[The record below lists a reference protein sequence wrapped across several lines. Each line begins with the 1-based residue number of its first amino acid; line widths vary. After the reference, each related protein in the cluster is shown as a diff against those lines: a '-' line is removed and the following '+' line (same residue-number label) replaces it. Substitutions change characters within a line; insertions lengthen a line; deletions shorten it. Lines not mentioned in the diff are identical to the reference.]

1 MTLLTAFAQLA
12 VGLALG
18 WVVGRRLLR
27 RLGPLDEFGAVE
39 QSLAAV
45 AGVVV
50 FSVGLMVGHIV
61 TGGAIFGTTAVVP
74 IVGAAVLWLGR
85 GDLKQ
90 IPAVV
95 GRPRT
100 GVAVLATVLVALYLA
115 PALLGGPP
123 IRTGDP
129 PLHMGWTEQLLAG
142 EPIPVGP
149 APEVGRN
156 AYPWGFHAV
165 MAAFVRL
172 VPGSDVTATQYALH
186 ALLVAALPLAVA
198 AVARSIRR
206 DAGLPAAAA
215 ATVIGGFGWVLA
227 RQPFFATSPRS
238 AQYGADLVV
247 GSPNGL
253 YALFPP
259 PLPRELGLVLL
270 AVAAAMIMR
279 AIRIRKR
286 RAEVGA
292 GIACGLVG
300 LVSVPLF
307 LTALLWA
314 VVGSVAVDGER
325 AGRVVTMAG
334 TAAGV
339 FALWAGP
346 VLADFIRFGG
356 FVSITPRLGT
366 EWQVTTA
373 FASWGLLLPAAGGG
387 LVLLASLR
395 EPGARAVLALVIATL
410 AFLGLAIARGI
421 FDWDLRGNATLLHQ
435 GRLWPALH
443 LLGASLAGVALARV
457 YEWLRDRSRA
467 LVVVATAAFFAVGAV
482 SPALAAIR
490 MTDVLGSGHVSTGYI
505 YSTRNFTQGS
515 FVRRA
520 AGVLGPRDVIRVE
533 DDEFLGMWLY
543 QYSGCRITGFEDPR
557 LDGNDLRIRF
567 AELAE
572 RYDERMARGGFE
584 ADFVALPAESLLPG
598 TRPIVGGEYRGEQW
612 VLIRNG

>member
-1 MTLLTAFAQLA
+1 MTLLAAFAQL
-12 VGLALG
+12 VIGLAIG

-27 RLGPLDEFGAVE
+27 RLGPPNEFGAVE

-45 AGVVV
+45 AGFAV
-50 FSVGLMVGHIV
+50 FSVGLMVAHIV
-61 TGGAIFGTTAVVP
+61 TGGAIFGLTGPVP
-74 IVGAAVLWLGR
+74 LVGAVTLWLGR
-85 GDLKQ
+85 GELKQ

-95 GRPRT
+95 GRPHA
-100 GVAVLATVLVALYLA
+100 GVAVLAAALIALYLV
-115 PALLGGPP
+115 PVLVGGPP

-129 PLHMGWTEQLLAG
+129 PQHMGWTEQILAG

-165 MAAFVRL
+165 MAGLVRL

-186 ALLVAALPLAVA
+186 ALLIGALPLGVA
-198 AVARSIRR
+198 AVARTVRR
-206 DAGLPAAAA
+206 NAGLPAAAA
-215 ATVIGGFGWVLA
+215 ATAIGGFGWVLA
-227 RQPFFATSPRS
+227 REPFFATSPRG
-238 AQYGADLVV
+238 ARHGADLVV

-270 AVAAAMIMR
+270 AVAAGMIVR
-279 AIRIRKR
+279 AIRTRER

-314 VVGSVAVDGER
+314 VVGSIAVDGER
-325 AGRVVTMAG
+325 ARRVVTVAG
-334 TAAGV
+334 TAVGV

-346 VLADFIRFGG
+346 VLADFVRFGG

-373 FASWGLLLPAAGGG
+373 FASWGLLLPAAAGG

-395 EPGARAVLALVIATL
+395 EAGARAFFALFIATL
-410 AFLGLAIARGI
+410 AFLGLAVARGA

-435 GRLWPALH
+435 GRVWPALH

-467 LVVVATAAFFAVGAV
+467 LVVATTAAFFAVGSV
-482 SPALAAIR
+482 SPALAATR
-490 MTDVLGSGHVSTGYI
+490 MVEVLGAGRVSTGYI
-505 YSTRNFTQGS
+505 YSTRNFAEES

-520 AGVLGPRDVIRVE
+520 AGVLGPRDVIRVQ
-533 DDEFLGMWLY
+533 DDELLGMWLY

-572 RYDERMARGGFE
+572 RYDERMEQGGFE
-584 ADFVALPAESLLPG
+584 ADFVALPARSSLPG
-598 TRPIVGGEYRGEQW
+598 TRPIVGGEYRGERW